1 LRHNADSIQL
11 KVKKSFKSAIFRFLM
26 GLLICFL
33 AGWGV
38 HRMLLVRH
46 LDELRAS
53 TAQRLEFYRLSLE
66 ATLNRNESLPYLIAL
81 DERLATLLVRQGE
94 SERQAADIFLRK
106 VQVRAAIAA
115 AYLMDNSALTIASS
129 NAGQPGSF
137 VGKNYSIR
145 PYFKEAMQGKL
156 GRFYGVGMTTGVPG
170 YFLAAPIR
178 TDGNIIGAVA
188 VKVSL
193 DPFESALKKGGD
205 IVLLVD
211 SSGVIF
217 LSSIDEWKYKTLS
230 QLNEETQRQMRDS
243 RQYDKHD
250 LFPLGTVINLDKVS
264 TDAVVS
270 LPNQKAQE
278 FLVQSNNVGHLG
290 WKMLILT
297 SKVPER
303 ESSMAGGIAAGFA
316 TAFLLSVVTYFQLNA
331 KSYRERRLAE
341 AALRQAHQ
349 ELEQRISER
358 TCDLV
363 ATNLSLEKKVETLKT
378 TENIL
383 RETSDSAVQAGKL
396 AVLGQMSAGISHEI
410 NQPLTALSTFAD
422 NAVNFLDRGRHDNV
436 RENLGLIR
444 QMADRMGHIVSE
456 IKNFS
461 RKTPAERRKTCLA
474 DVLNQTLM
482 LVETDRRRVDATIEV
497 LPYPDDLMILAG
509 PIRLGQVLVN
519 LLRNALD
526 AVAGLPVRRITVTV
540 QRDGTEVAVTIKDS
554 GPGIAPEVIPRL
566 FEPFF
571 TTKPAG
577 QGLGLGLPISRV
589 IITELG
595 GRLDVRS
602 PEGCGAEFTV
612 ALEEA

>member
-1 LRHNADSIQL
+1 
-11 KVKKSFKSAIFRFLM
+11 
-26 GLLICFL
+26 
-33 AGWGV
+33 
-38 HRMLLVRH
+38 
-46 LDELRAS
+46 
-53 TAQRLEFYRLSLE
+53 
-66 ATLNRNESLPYLIAL
+66 
-81 DERLATLLVRQGE
+81 
-94 SERQAADIFLRK
+94 
-106 VQVRAAIAA
+106 
-115 AYLMDNSALTIASS
+115 
-129 NAGQPGSF
+129 
-137 VGKNYSIR
+137 
-145 PYFKEAMQGKL
+145 
-156 GRFYGVGMTTGVPG
+156 
-170 YFLAAPIR
+170 
-178 TDGNIIGAVA
+178 
-188 VKVSL
+188 
-193 DPFESALKKGGD
+193 
-205 IVLLVD
+205 
-211 SSGVIF
+211 
-217 LSSIDEWKYKTLS
+217 
-230 QLNEETQRQMRDS
+230 
-243 RQYDKHD
+243 
-250 LFPLGTVINLDKVS
+250 
-264 TDAVVS
+264 
-270 LPNQKAQE
+270 
-278 FLVQSNNVGHLG
+278 
-290 WKMLILT
+290 
-297 SKVPER
+297 
-303 ESSMAGGIAAGFA
+303 MAGGIAASFA
-316 TAFLLSVVTYFQLNA
+316 TAFLLSVLTYFRLNA
-331 KSYRERRLAE
+331 KRYRERRQAE
-341 AALRQAHQ
+341 AALRLAHQ

-383 RETSDSAVQAGKL
+383 RETSDNAVQAGKL

-422 NAVNFLDRGRHDNV
+422 NAVNFLDRERLDNV

-444 QMADRMGHIVSE
+444 QMADRMGHIVNE

-474 DVLNQTLM
+474 DVLNQSLM

-526 AVAGLPVRRITVTV
+526 AVAGLPGRRIIVTV
-540 QRDGTEVAVTIKDS
+540 HRNETEVAVTIQDS
-554 GPGIAPEVIPRL
+554 GPGIAPEVLPRL